1 MKYAILTAAIM
12 ASTLAAGQTKHA
24 PSFEQCVADLN
35 LWTSEI
41 PGWPT
46 GEIEQVRKGTK
57 NLSVRQINERVDSL
71 WDCALAHPRLTK
83 SDPSTEVPLPLSI
96 IELYHVEIRLRH
108 DDFLVRHGL
117 LKKFYAED
125 AAGLH

>member
-1 MKYAILTAAIM
+1 MKYAIITAVII
-12 ASTLAAGQTKHA
+12 ASTLASGQTKHA
-24 PSFEQCVADLN
+24 PTFEQCVADLN

-46 GEIEQVRKGTK
+46 GEIEQIRKGTK
-57 NLSVRQINERVDSL
+57 TLSIRQINERVDSL
-71 WDCALAHPRLTK
+71 WDCAFAQPKLMK
-83 SDPSTEVPLPLSI
+83 GDPSKEVPLPLSI
-96 IELYHVEIRLRH
+96 IELYQVEIRLRH